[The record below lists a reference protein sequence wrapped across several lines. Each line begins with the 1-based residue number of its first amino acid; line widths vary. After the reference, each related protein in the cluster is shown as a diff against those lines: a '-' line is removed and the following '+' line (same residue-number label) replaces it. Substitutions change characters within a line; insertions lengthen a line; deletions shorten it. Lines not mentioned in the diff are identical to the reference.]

1 MTFVAAVIGAGL
13 GAAVGGA
20 GLVTGL
26 TALGGAGIGALVGG
40 SIGGS
45 VNQANAARG
54 AATAQQNAAT
64 EATGLQR
71 DVFNTI
77 NQQQGPYRAA
87 GYGALNQLQS
97 MLPGEYQQYDA
108 QGNPTTMA
116 TGTGQFTRMF
126 TNEDL
131 NANLAPN
138 YQFMLNQGLGA
149 ARQGANV
156 GGGGSNVLKS
166 GITFA
171 ENYAKGAYQDA
182 LNNWRAQQGDIYNRL
197 SGIAGI
203 GQTGQGQVN
212 TAGTNFANAA
222 GQLGIGSATAYGAG
236 QVGAANAYGNAV
248 SNLGQWGAAI
258 YGMQNR
264 APSTTTGTTSDR
276 RLKKNI
282 KVAGISSNGLN
293 LYTFHYIWES
303 IKDSLHLG
311 YMADE
316 VEKQFPEAVS
326 EDKNGFKM
334 VDYTAIPA
342 FPVSNM

>member
-13 GAAVGGA
+13 SYAAVG
-20 GLVTGL
+20 TT
-26 TALGGAGIGALVGG
+26 TAALIGAGIGGT
-40 SIGGS
+40 IGATM
-45 VNQANAARG
+45 NQAKAARQ
-54 AATAQQNAAT
+54 AANAQQAAAT

-71 DVFNTI
+71 DIFNTI
-77 NQQQGPYRAA
+77 STQQAPYRSA
-87 GYGALNQLQS
+87 GYGALNTLQS

-108 QGNPTTMA
+108 QGNPTTMG
-116 TGTGQFTRMF
+116 TGTGQLTRMF
-126 TNEDL
+126 TNADL

-138 YQFMLNQGLGA
+138 YDFMLNQGLGA
-149 ARQGANV
+149 TRQTANV

-197 SGIAGI
+197 AGIAGI
-203 GQTGQGQVN
+203 GQTSQGQTNV
-212 TAGTNFANAA
+212 AGTNFANAA

-248 SNLGQWGAAI
+248 SNLGNWGAAI

-264 APSTTTGTTSDR
+264 TPGTTTGTTSDR

-326 EDKNGFKM
+326 EDNNGFKM
-334 VDYTAIPA
+334 VDYTVIPA
-342 FPVSNM
+342 FPVHNT